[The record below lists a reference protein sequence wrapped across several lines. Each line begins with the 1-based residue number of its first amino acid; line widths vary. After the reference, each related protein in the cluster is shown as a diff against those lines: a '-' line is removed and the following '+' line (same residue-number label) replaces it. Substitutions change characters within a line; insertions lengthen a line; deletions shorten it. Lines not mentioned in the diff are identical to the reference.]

1 MEIREKLKN
10 FLTRKIDEL
19 STEIKHLKRK
29 NLVIQV
35 MHGSLLV
42 ISITS
47 ATVITIIAPLS
58 VAPLIIACVAS
69 VSGVSTIFSM
79 KFDLKRK
86 KEKLS
91 CAIRKLNIMK
101 DRFDYVVS
109 CNGNITEDEC
119 NNILK
124 EFREK

>member
-1 MEIREKLKN
+1 MDPRDKLKI
-10 FLTRKIDEL
+10 FLKNKIDEL
-19 STEIKHLKRK
+19 SNEIKKLKHK
-29 NLVIQV
+29 NLFIQI
-35 MHGSLLV
+35 MYGSLLV

-47 ATVITIIAPLS
+47 ATVITIIAPLG

-79 KFDLKRK
+79 KFGLKRK

-91 CAIRKLNIMK
+91 CAIRRLNIMK
-101 DRFDYVVS
+101 DKLDYVVS
-109 CNGNITEDEC
+109 CNGSMTEEEC